1 MIFNKN
7 LILVFVSV
15 CLIASLPLIES
26 RQMDDGQMENE
37 KRDEMRSSLHTTLSP
52 EQKRE
57 YRIIIKILQIFKNN
71 PKAFVY
77 GAKKQRDRFLG

>member
-1 MIFNKN
+1 MDA
-7 LILVFVSV
+7 
-15 CLIASLPLIES
+15 CLIECLPQIES
-26 RQMDDGQMENE
+26 RQINNGQIENE